1 MPPAPRAAR
10 GFFPL
15 DETLALGASRFSPR
29 LVEGIA
35 RLGTEMPFGRAVE
48 TLAFFTGVEMG
59 VETARGLVEG
69 AGAALV
75 ELEAAEIEE
84 LERTGATPPLGAPM
98 QQVSVDGAMVP
109 LLRGEWAE
117 VKTLAVGAIR
127 QERMGEGEWKVHT
140 GELSYFSR
148 LTDAFTF
155 GQLTSGEL
163 HRRGTDRASVV
174 CAVND
179 GAEWIA
185 NFIAW
190 HCPKAVRILDFPH
203 AAEHLAAAA
212 HAVFGAGSADAA
224 EWLGVQ
230 FHDLRHKD
238 PDQVLKAL
246 RALPVARV
254 GVPTEVTE
262 VRDRV
267 LAYLEKRR
275 AQIAYADFT
284 ALGYPIGS
292 GCVESANKL
301 VVEARLKRSG
311 MHWER
316 TKVNPMVAL
325 RAVAC
330 SGRWAERWPQV
341 WKQLRARDAARRA
354 ACHERR
360 RPPPPAEAK
369 PTITATITSR
379 LTQIQLAPKRLV
391 VNGRPTKDHPWR
403 RAPLKG

>member
-238 PDQVLKAL
+238 PDQVLKASCGHS
-246 RALPVARV
+246 RSR
-254 GVPTEVTE
+254 
-262 VRDRV
+262 
-267 LAYLEKRR
+267 
-275 AQIAYADFT
+275 
-284 ALGYPIGS
+284 GS
-292 GCVESANKL
+292 AF
-301 VVEARLKRSG
+301 RLKPRRCAIGCSPIWRSVEHRSRTPTSPLLGTRSG
-311 MHWER
+311 
-316 TKVNPMVAL
+316 AG
-325 RAVAC
+325 A
-330 SGRWAERWPQV
+330 S
-341 WKQLRARDAARRA
+341 RARTSSSWKRGSNAAGCTGSARR
-354 ACHERR
+354 
-360 RPPPPAEAK
+360 
-369 PTITATITSR
+369 
-379 LTQIQLAPKRLV
+379 
-391 VNGRPTKDHPWR
+391 
-403 RAPLKG
+403 